1 MVDPDHR
8 KGREQIDDLVLD
20 MTEAGIMVVYSV
32 IDGEAVLVTF
42 RDLFDA

>member
-8 KGREQIDDLVLD
+8 EGREQIGELVLD
-20 MTEAGIMVVYSV
+20 MTEPGIVVVYSV

-42 RDLFDA
+42 RDLFDS